1 MTTVCFSL
9 SQMLSKTM
17 SSSKAKRGTCRRMK
31 KYNEMRKGWIEEG
44 REAEGK
50 ICYERG
56 CYLMLSE
63 NLFHVEP
70 RQDKWSR

>member
-17 SSSKAKRGTCRRMK
+17 SSSKAKRGTCRRTK
-31 KYNEMRKGWIEEG
+31 NYNEMRKGCIEEG

-50 ICYERG
+50 ICYASVSYVFRV
-56 CYLMLSE
+56 
-63 NLFHVEP
+63 NLFHAVP
-70 RQDKWSR
+70 RQDKDSR